1 ITDRREITMYQATTD
16 VDYRIT
22 ELYQV
27 AADLRAARVS
37 RPETAHRPNR
47 IRVAIGR
54 AFLGVG
60 FALAP
65 GSGQRNVPTA

>member
-1 ITDRREITMYQATTD
+1 MNHATTD

-27 AADLRAARVS
+27 AADLRAARAS
-37 RPETAHRPNR
+37 HADTTHRPNR

-60 FALAP
+60 FALVL
-65 GSGQRNVPTA
+65 GSGQRSVPTA

>member
-1 ITDRREITMYQATTD
+1 MYQPTTID

-27 AADLRAARVS
+27 AAELRAARANHS
-37 RPETAHRPNR
+37 QAAHRPNR
-47 IRVAIGR
+47 VRVAIGR

-60 FALAP
+60 FALVL
-65 GSGQRNVPTA
+65 GSSQRSVPTA

>member
-1 ITDRREITMYQATTD
+1 MYQATTD

-22 ELYQV
+22 ELYRV
-27 AADLRAARVS
+27 GADLRAARAS
-37 RPETAHRPNR
+37 HPETIRRPNR

-60 FALAP
+60 FALVL
-65 GSGQRNVPTA
+65 GSGRRSVPTA

>member
-1 ITDRREITMYQATTD
+1 MYQATTD

-27 AADLRAARVS
+27 AADLRAARAV
-37 RPETAHRPNR
+37 RAETAHRPNR

-60 FALAP
+60 FALVP
-65 GSGQRNVPTA
+65 GSGQRSVPAA